1 MQISTRLGSSVHA
14 KAFQINVT
22 AYSKKLLLRDIS
34 TYTDDE
40 LVTLVDGIRERRLR
54 VATTIGKM
62 RVLSEEARRNKVEAT
77 LVKKSDAF
85 FKKLVKI
92 DEGIVELENRLA
104 EVLAIRLQLGD
115 TPDGI
120 KSDLVERDG
129 DSHSSEEH

>member
-1 MQISTRLGSSVHA
+1 MVA
-14 KAFQINVT
+14 P
-22 AYSKKLLLRDIS
+22 YSKKLLLRDIN

-85 FKKLVKI
+85 YKKLVKI

-115 TPDGI
+115 TPDAI
-120 KSDLVERDG
+120 QREERI
-129 DSHSSEEH
+129 HRSSEDESEGHSPSTEGQES